1 MGRDGTGFNTT
12 GIAMIRRYV
21 AMTRRYVAT
30 TRRYVATAVRCTIA
44 AVLAAA
50 CHAGTPAPATRDIPA
65 ALPESLGF
73 DPARLDRV
81 KEYVA
86 SQVDSAYPGAVVAVG
101 RHGRLALLAAVGHYS
116 DGDERPVEPE
126 TVYDLASLTKV
137 IGLTTAC
144 MILVQ
149 ERKLD
154 IDAPAQRYVPEF
166 RGPDKDKVTIRL
178 LLTHSAGLAADL
190 PLFDSTRNRAAA
202 LTMVDTSPLLSAPGT
217 RFVYSDLSAI
227 VLMQVVERI
236 TGQSL
241 DAYLEARVF
250 GPLGMTATRFNP
262 PPSWLG
268 HIAPTELDTMFRHR
282 LLRGEVHDESAA
294 RLGGVSGNAGLF
306 SDATDLARFATWLM
320 GVRSGVLTPG
330 HRPGGSP
337 PGLDSG
343 TVVQFTTRQN
353 IPPGSS
359 RALGWDTPSDS
370 GYSSAGSKLSRRSF
384 GHTGYTGTSIWMDP
398 DNDLFVILLTN
409 RVNPTRANTKILQV
423 RATVADLVAD
433 ALEGG
438 R

>member
-1 MGRDGTGFNTT
+1 MRAS
-12 GIAMIRRYV
+12 I
-21 AMTRRYVAT
+21 
-30 TRRYVATAVRCTIA
+30 
-44 AVLAAA
+44 AVLLVAA
-50 CHAGTPAPATRDIPA
+50 CHAGIPAPAVRDIPA

-73 DPARLDRV
+73 DAMRLDRV
-81 KEYVA
+81 PRYVA

-116 DGDERPVEPE
+116 DGDDRDVEPE

-144 MILVQ
+144 MILVD
-149 ERKLD
+149 EGKLD
-154 IDAPAQRYVPEF
+154 LDAPAQRYVPEF
-166 RGPDKDKVTIRL
+166 RGPDKDKITIRL

-190 PLFDSTRNRAAA
+190 PLFDSTHSRAVA
-202 LTMVDTSPLLSAPGT
+202 LAMVDTSPLLSPPGT
-217 RFVYSDLSAI
+217 SFVYSDLSAI

-241 DAYLEARVF
+241 DTYLEARVF

-262 PPSWLG
+262 PRAWLR

-306 SDATDLARFATWLM
+306 SDAPDLVRFATWL
-320 GVRSGVLTPG
+320 L
-330 HRPGGSP
+330 
-337 PGLDSG
+337 G
-343 TVVQFTTRQN
+343 TVVGGPRPPSPALVRPEVVTMFVKRQG
-353 IPPGSS
+353 IPPGST
-359 RALGWDTPSDS
+359 RALGWDTASDS

-398 DNDLFVILLTN
+398 DNDLFIILLTN
-409 RVNPTRANTKILQV
+409 RVNPTRANTKILEV
-423 RATVADLVAD
+423 RARVADLVAD
-433 ALEGG
+433 ALVGDG
-438 R
+438 RGR

>member
-1 MGRDGTGFNTT
+1 MKRLFDGR
-12 GIAMIRRYV
+12 
-21 AMTRRYVAT
+21 
-30 TRRYVATAVRCTIA
+30 A
-44 AVLAAA
+44 AGGAIVTLLLVA
-50 CHAGTPAPATRDIPA
+50 CHAGTAAPENRPIPA

-73 DPARLDRV
+73 DAARLDRV
-81 KEYVA
+81 QEYLA

-116 DGDERPVEPE
+116 DGDDRPVEPE

-149 ERKLD
+149 EGKLD
-154 IDAPAQRYVPEF
+154 LDAPVQRYVPEF

-190 PLFDSTRNRAAA
+190 PLFDSTRSRAAA
-202 LTMVDTSPLLSAPGT
+202 LTMVDSSPLLSAPGT
-217 RFVYSDLSAI
+217 SFVYSDLSAI
-227 VLMQVVERI
+227 VLMQALERI

-262 PPSWLG
+262 PRNWLE
-268 HIAPTELDTMFRHR
+268 HIAPTELDTVFRHR
-282 LLRGEVHDESAA
+282 LIRGEVHDESAA

-306 SDATDLARFATWLM
+306 SDAPDLVRFATWLM
-320 GVRSGVLTPG
+320 AVRAGRL
-330 HRPGGSP
+330 P
-337 PGLDSG
+337 PGRGAGGNLPELTSG
-343 TVVQFTTRQN
+343 TVTTFTTRQN
-353 IPPGSS
+353 IPPGST
-359 RALGWDTPSDS
+359 RALGWDTASDS

-409 RVNPTRANTKILQV
+409 RVNPTRANTKILEV
-423 RATVADLVAD
+423 RARVADLVAE
-433 ALEGG
+433 ALVGDG
-438 R
+438 RGR

>member
-1 MGRDGTGFNTT
+1 MKRRSDVAALRCA
-12 GIAMIRRYV
+12 IA
-21 AMTRRYVAT
+21 T
-30 TRRYVATAVRCTIA
+30 
-44 AVLAAA
+44 LLLAA
-50 CHAGTPAPATRDIPA
+50 CHGGTPTAANRPIPA

-73 DPARLDRV
+73 DPERLDRV
-81 KEYVA
+81 REYVQ

-116 DGDERPVEPE
+116 DGDDRPVEPE

-149 ERKLD
+149 EGKLD
-154 IDAPAQRYVPEF
+154 LDAPAQRYVPEF

-190 PLFDSTRNRAAA
+190 PLFDSTHSRAAA

-217 RFVYSDLSAI
+217 SFVYSDLSAI

-262 PPSWLG
+262 PRSWLG

-306 SDATDLARFATWLM
+306 SDAPDLARFAAWML
-320 GVRSGVLTPG
+320 
-330 HRPGGSP
+330 
-337 PGLDSG
+337 G
-343 TVVQFTTRQN
+343 TVVNGARPPAPGLLRPDIVAMFVKRQD
-353 IPPGSS
+353 IPPGST

-370 GYSSAGSKLSRRSF
+370 GYSSAGTRLSRRSF

-398 DNDLFVILLTN
+398 DNDVFVILLTN
-409 RVNPTRANTKILQV
+409 RVNPTRANTRILQV
-423 RATVADLVAD
+423 RPAVADLVAA
-433 ALEGG
+433 ALDHKP
-438 R
+438 